1 MGEIKSPD
9 LESLVGM
16 DVYLSKTAGIGGMIK
31 KLPQDFIVEEILEDM
46 TVLEA
51 EKDLGLVLGEKK
63 EYLHFTLDKYNWD
76 TMRAIK
82 VLSNKLHVGKKRF
95 GFAGTKDK
103 RALTTQRVSV
113 WNTDA
118 EKLKNIYVKD
128 IILRDPV
135 YSAER
140 INLGMLWGNRF
151 TMTIRDLDLPAD
163 ALKDRIDAII
173 AELGGKVPNFF
184 GLQRFGTVR
193 PTTHLVGKAILE
205 RKFEDAVMIYLAA
218 VYPGEE
224 EASMEARK
232 FLAESR
238 DFKEAMKRFP
248 KHLGYE
254 IAMLNHLSVTPTDFV
269 GALRE
274 LPKKLRWMFVHA
286 YQAYLFNLALS
297 EYLRNGIRIEN
308 LPLVGYSIT
317 LDDVTERLFAET
329 GLTQEAFRVNE
340 MPELSSEGLMRE
352 CFVEIVEPK
361 VVKVEEDDLH
371 PGKSKAVVSFSLS
384 KGSYATAVLR
394 ELMKNEYWETSR
406 PESI

>member
-1 MGEIKSPD
+1 
-9 LESLVGM
+9 
-16 DVYLSKTAGIGGMIK
+16 
-31 KLPQDFIVEEILEDM
+31 
-46 TVLEA
+46 
-51 EKDLGLVLGEKK
+51 
-63 EYLHFTLDKYNWD
+63 
-76 TMRAIK
+76 
-82 VLSNKLHVGKKRF
+82 
-95 GFAGTKDK
+95 
-103 RALTTQRVSV
+103 
-113 WNTDA
+113 
-118 EKLKNIYVKD
+118 
-128 IILRDPV
+128 
-135 YSAER
+135 
-140 INLGMLWGNRF
+140 
-151 TMTIRDLDLPAD
+151 MTIRDIDLPVD
-163 ALKDRIDAII
+163 AVKERIDAII
-173 AELGGKVPNFF
+173 TELGGKVPNFF

-193 PTTHLVGKAILE
+193 PTTHLVGKAILD
-205 RKFEDAVMIYLAA
+205 RNFEDAVMIYLAA

-232 FLAESR
+232 FLAETR

-254 IAMLNHLSVTPTDFV
+254 IAMLNHLSVTPTDFI
-269 GALRE
+269 GALRV

-317 LDDVTERLFAET
+317 LDDVTERLLAET
-329 GLTQEAFRVNE
+329 GLTQEAFRINE

-406 PESI
+406 PEPI